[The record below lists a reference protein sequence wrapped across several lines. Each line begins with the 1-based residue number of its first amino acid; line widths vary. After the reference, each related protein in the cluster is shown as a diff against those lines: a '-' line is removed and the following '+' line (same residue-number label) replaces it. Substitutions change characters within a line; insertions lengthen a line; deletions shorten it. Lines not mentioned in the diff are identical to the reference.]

1 LIIANGNP
9 LPLRQYMNKSNTARG
24 ENNFDITTYG
34 IFIFL
39 VVIWGSAY
47 YFMKQALLVFPPLH
61 TALLR
66 IAIAGIVMTPLA
78 IIHIRK
84 VDKTK
89 LPFIFLAGFIGNGIP
104 AIFYM
109 YAMQKV
115 DSNVAGI
122 LNALTPIWVLVIGY
136 LFFKK
141 KVSALKVLG
150 IFIGF
155 AGICILFLS
164 KGGSYQNS
172 VLHALLILGAT
183 CMYGLNINI
192 IEHKLHDVPSRYLGS
207 ISMMVVGYLYLLIL
221 LFGVQD
227 ISVSTL
233 PFFSKEMI
241 YIIILAVLGTAFSNI
256 LCFMLVKRS
265 NANFASM
272 VTYIMP
278 LVSIAI
284 GFYVGETIL
293 WQSIICFVMILI
305 GVYLVKKK

>member
-1 LIIANGNP
+1 
-9 LPLRQYMNKSNTARG
+9 MSNNTISRG
-24 ENNFDITTYG
+24 ENNFDVTTYG

-39 VVIWGSAY
+39 VVLWGSAY

-78 IIHIRK
+78 VLHIRK
-84 VDKTK
+84 VDKSK
-89 LPFIFLAGFIGNGIP
+89 LLYIVLAGFIGNGIP

-141 KVSALKVLG
+141 KVSALKIIG

-164 KGGSYQNS
+164 KGGNHQNS
-172 VLHALLILGAT
+172 ALHALLILGAT
-183 CMYGLNINI
+183 CMYGLNINV

-207 ISMMVVGYLYLLIL
+207 ISMMVVGYLYLLFL
-221 LFGVQD
+221 LFGVQG
-227 ISVSTL
+227 IPFSSL
-233 PFFSKEMI
+233 PFFSKEMV
-241 YIIILAVLGTAFSNI
+241 YIIILGVLGTAFSNV
-256 LCFMLVKRS
+256 LFFMLVKRS
-265 NANFASM
+265 NGNFASM

-293 WQSIICFVMILI
+293 WQSIICFLMILV